1 MDDCLLPAFGVYF
14 VIKQIFP
21 MLSRLFFLFFIA
33 ISFNVN
39 GQLIYYI
46 RPETIGSDIHFFG
59 TFNIATC
66 KDSTIFKIN
75 NTNTL
80 QRILDIAVC
89 PNGNFYVTGSDYS
102 GQSHFAQ
109 LNLGDSSLSIL
120 NNIPTTS
127 NSLTCDINNV
137 LYGGSA
143 FGLFTYNA
151 ETQITN
157 SLGFLGFPLA
167 GDLTFREDK
176 LYGTTADNEFIEID
190 PNDLSATKVIYQY
203 PLPNT
208 FNALGVVTDVQSCDS
223 MTTYITVT
231 NQLFANITDT
241 INRIYSIDP
250 VAQTVSLVCE
260 TPWVIYGAATPNEFR
275 ASDCSVRLDLDGD
288 DSAGLP
294 GSDFQTTPFCGDSA
308 IAAADTDAVFYS
320 GYRVDSMQ
328 VRLLPPLPDAPAEY
342 LSAPGGALVGVSG
355 QNSPGL
361 TLYNLAEAKDSD
373 FLDALRSVRWH
384 NNASPATAGL
394 RTVEVI
400 AFASGGR
407 GDTAYTY
414 IPVPPP
420 VAAGRDTSLSF
431 CPEAP
436 AFDLT
441 DALAAGAAAGGL
453 WFPQTSSGASLFVP
467 GADTPG
473 VYRYVVGNGLC
484 PADTALIAVSL
495 SPQPVF
501 NLGPDT
507 TFCAGTT
514 VWLIPSPPLPAAVFQ
529 WQDGSNQPALPAAQP
544 GLYWAEAA
552 NAAGCRWRDS
562 IFVVQADTFRV
573 AEQAQPCAGQ
583 AYSWQ
588 GFSFVADTALCITYN
603 TLTGCDST
611 RCLNLSFFYPSLTLD
626 TAVCAGRPLDLFGKT
641 WDGPGQYTD
650 TLLLGGCLTALTLR
664 VETLP
669 ADTAIVSAAI
679 CAGETYTVGSAS
691 FTSAGQYTIAL
702 PAVTGCDSIVALHLT
717 VWPPVPPAQF
727 TAFTCPGN
735 VFNFNGRLLGAPG
748 IYADTL
754 PSAQGCDSVTILTL
768 QHWPAPPA
776 PAVYGDTLICAGR
789 TAKLGAS
796 GTGSFTWSNGG
807 GGAEIT
813 VSAPG
818 IYSVTATDANG
829 CTASGS
835 ITLYASPPLEADWAA
850 ENPACHDARD
860 GYIELLNIAGG
871 VPPFSYQLNGAA
883 ASGLPNFQGL
893 EAGHWEVQV
902 TDAAGCAVQYT
913 FVLENPP
920 TWTLTPD
927 PASVLIQAGE
937 SVLLTVSAGVAGN
950 LSYEWSPASGLSCGD
965 CASTLAQPADTTV
978 YRIVATDA
986 NGCRA
991 ETFITVMVSR
1001 DAPGLYFPTVFSP
1014 NGDGRNDHFT
1024 FSGDPAFFERTDLM
1038 RIYDRWGELVF
1049 EGVDL
1054 PLNDPG
1060 AGWDGAYRGKPLA
1073 SGVYVYYVE
1082 IRQKNGDLVRRSGN
1096 VTLIR

>member
-1 MDDCLLPAFGVYF
+1 M
-14 VIKQIFP
+14 
-21 MLSRLFFLFFIA
+21 
-33 ISFNVN
+33 
-39 GQLIYYI
+39 
-46 RPETIGSDIHFFG
+46 
-59 TFNIATC
+59 
-66 KDSTIFKIN
+66 
-75 NTNTL
+75 
-80 QRILDIAVC
+80 
-89 PNGNFYVTGSDYS
+89 
-102 GQSHFAQ
+102 
-109 LNLGDSSLSIL
+109 
-120 NNIPTTS
+120 
-127 NSLTCDINNV
+127 TCDANNV
-137 LYGGSA
+137 LYIAGP
-143 FGLFTYNA
+143 GLFSYN
-151 ETQITN
+151 ITTGVGTDHGTLN
-157 SLGFLGFPLA
+157 FIPG
-167 GDLTFREDK
+167 GDLTFRNGK
-176 LYGTTADNEFIEID
+176 LYCTSAFNELVEVNVD
-190 PNDLSATKVIYQY
+190 VPNQSTILFEYPISSNLSTWGVIS
-203 PLPNT
+203 
-208 FNALGVVTDVQSCDS
+208 VVEFCDS
-223 MTTYITVT
+223 TLTYITATNPFDQYNTNHVYLLDFT
-231 NQLFANITDT
+231 NQSATFLCN
-241 INRIYSIDP
+241 
-250 VAQTVSLVCE
+250 
-260 TPWVIYGAATPNEFR
+260 TPGPIRGAATPNEFR

-288 DSAGLP
+288 DSSGSP
-294 GSDFQTTPFCGDSA
+294 GGDFQTPPFCGDSA
-308 IAAADTDAVFYS
+308 IAVADTDAVFYS

-328 VRLLPPLPDAPAEY
+328 VRLLPPAPDAPAEY

-453 WFPQTSSGASLFVP
+453 WFPQTSAGASLFVP

-691 FTSAGQYTIAL
+691 FASAGQYTIAL
-702 PAVTGCDSIVALHLT
+702 PAATGCDSIVALDLT
-717 VWPPVPPAQF
+717 VWPPMPPEQF

-796 GTGSFTWSNGG
+796 GTGSFTWSNGS

-835 ITLYASPPLEADWAA
+835 ITLYASPPLEAGWVA

-893 EAGHWEVQV
+893 EAGHWEVRV
-902 TDAAGCAVQYT
+902 TDAAGCAMQYT

-920 TWTLTPD
+920 AWTLTPD

-1073 SGVYVYYVE
+1073 PGVYVYYVE